1 MKWIFPRPVGKE
13 PPSDEMI
20 ECRIDVFGKE
30 LINLK
35 WRFTVDYSRLI
46 WLIRL
51 RAAGDIDAEMMRLK
65 NGLR

>member
-1 MKWIFPRPVGKE
+1 
-13 PPSDEMI
+13 MI

-35 WRFTVDYSRLI
+35 WRFTVDYTRLI

-51 RAAGDIDAEMMRLK
+51 LAAGDIDAEMMRLK